1 MLCVS
6 GCNDP
11 KGLDLAAPKEQ
22 RVALPPAGPDFG
34 KPVAPPILKD
44 AKWSTLKAW
53 SWRARDT
60 IDAANLRLKADG
72 EFYRD
77 VQRNFGRP

>member
-1 MLCVS
+1 
-6 GCNDP
+6 
-11 KGLDLAAPKEQ
+11 
-22 RVALPPAGPDFG
+22 VALPPAAPNFG

-60 IDAANLRLKADG
+60 IDEANGRLKADG
-72 EFYRD
+72 QFYRD
-77 VQRNFGRP
+77 VQRDFGRP